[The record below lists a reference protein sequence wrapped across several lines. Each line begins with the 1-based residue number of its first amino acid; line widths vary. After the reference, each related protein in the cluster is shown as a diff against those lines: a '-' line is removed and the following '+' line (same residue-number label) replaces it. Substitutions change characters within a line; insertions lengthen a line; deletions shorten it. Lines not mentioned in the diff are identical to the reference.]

1 MHSGNSV
8 SYSIGEFLNKSD
20 SEIVGE
26 LNAPDLQ
33 TLAWRNQIEGLHN
46 TLQGKTGRIIF
57 EYGIPGLSK
66 VCDVILLLNDKI
78 FVLEYKNGAEDY
90 SRADREQT
98 LGYALRLKYFHSE
111 SKDKEVIPILV
122 ATDADYILDPHKI
135 TDDGVYNLVLSNSE
149 SLKDIIESYDLTFS
163 EHQDWHNE

>member
-26 LNAPDLQ
+26 LNDPDLQ
-33 TLAWRNQIEGLHN
+33 TLAWRNQIVGLHN
-46 TLQGKTGRIIF
+46 TLQGKTGRIVF

-135 TDDGVYNLVLSNSE
+135 TDDGVYHLV
-149 SLKDIIESYDLTFS
+149 FA
-163 EHQDWHNE
+163 

>member
-26 LNAPDLQ
+26 LNDPDLQ

-57 EYGIPGLSK
+57 E
-66 VCDVILLLNDKI
+66 
-78 FVLEYKNGAEDY
+78 
-90 SRADREQT
+90 
-98 LGYALRLKYFHSE
+98 
-111 SKDKEVIPILV
+111 
-122 ATDADYILDPHKI
+122 
-135 TDDGVYNLVLSNSE
+135 
-149 SLKDIIESYDLTFS
+149 
-163 EHQDWHNE
+163 